1 MAVSKRSLEAL
12 EKHRGATQFSK
23 DNPPKNPGR
32 KPNILKRL
40 TTEFDISTSDINNIF
55 KNVIFSHT
63 MGELQDMLSTKK
75 KTRELSAL
83 ETMIIS
89 ACLQDIKKGSLMS
102 LMQILDRVIGKPTQ
116 KDVIEFSDIPENAK
130 DRLNQI
136 FAAAQKKPEKTGTK
150 TANKKTKG
158 KKEEE

>member
-1 MAVSKRSLEAL
+1 MGYPEDNLKGAKGKRFGEGQTR
-12 EKHRGATQFSK
+12 EG
-23 DNPPKNPGR
+23 NGR
-32 KPNILKRL
+32 KPNILKKL
-40 TTEFDISTSDINNIF
+40 TTEFDITTSDINNIF

-63 MGELQDMLSTKK
+63 MGELQDMLSTEK

-116 KDVIEFSDIPENAK
+116 KDVIEFSDIPESAK
-130 DRLNQI
+130 DRLDQI
-136 FAAAQKKPEKTGTK
+136 FAVAQKKAEKIK
-150 TANKKTKG
+150 PKIASKRTKG